1 MSKKSIKKGSDI
13 IVLSGKDKGAKG
25 VVMQIDRDKNKVV
38 VSGVNLYK
46 RHMKPTKER
55 PGEIIL
61 KEMPIDLSNIALV

>member
-61 KEMPIDLSNIALV
+61 KEMPKDLSNIALV